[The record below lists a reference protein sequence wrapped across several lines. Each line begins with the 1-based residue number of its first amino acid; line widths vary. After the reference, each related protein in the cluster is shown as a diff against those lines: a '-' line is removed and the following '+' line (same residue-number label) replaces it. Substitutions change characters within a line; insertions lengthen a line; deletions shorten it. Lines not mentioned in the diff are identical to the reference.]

1 MHGTEVQLAAIKDG
15 TYNTDFAS
23 IGEQIDQMAGL
34 EEPLLVRSSES
45 TRKSYMD
52 LHTAVWSS

>member
-1 MHGTEVQLAAIKDG
+1 MEQLVAIKDG

-23 IGEQIDQMAGL
+23 IGEMIDQMAGL
-34 EEPLLVRSSES
+34 EEPLLGAFFKS

-52 LHTAVWSS
+52 LRTAVWSS